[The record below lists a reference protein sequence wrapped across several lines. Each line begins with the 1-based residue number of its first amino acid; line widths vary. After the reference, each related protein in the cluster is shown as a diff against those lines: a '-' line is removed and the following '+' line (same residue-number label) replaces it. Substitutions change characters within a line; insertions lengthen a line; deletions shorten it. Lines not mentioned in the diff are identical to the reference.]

1 MRFSS
6 ILLSLFVCFSSSLF
20 STDSSLI
27 PIQVLFG
34 NPEKALPTLA
44 PDGTK
49 LSYVAPLDGVLN
61 IWIKTIGQDDDQAL
75 TKDTN
80 RGIANHMW
88 THDSKY
94 IIYTHD
100 KNGKENSQIYKLDLE
115 TKEITQLT
123 PDNVKAGIAAYSKN
137 HPTEALISMNKENPA
152 FFDVYHLDIVTGKYK
167 LIEKNPGTF
176 AGYYT
181 DDELNIR
188 AASHFLPDGSV
199 EVFLKEQISS
209 EQISS
214 EQISSEKDSWKPF
227 MSWGPEDNMSTGIIS
242 FTKNNSVYMSD
253 STNANT
259 TRFVE
264 IDLATKEKKIIA
276 EDPEYDIA
284 NIAMHPDTQKP
295 LWVTFLKEKK
305 ERVLLDQ
312 EYAEDFET
320 LKTFDQ
326 GECGVAG
333 FTNDFSKWTVVYYSD
348 IHAPRWWLYD
358 RNTKKATFLFSTKPE
373 LDKYPLQEMHPISF
387 KSRDKLTIHGYITYP
402 QCAEH
407 NKLKRNLLPLVLLV
421 HGGPWSRDN
430 WDLNPDAQFLANR
443 GYACLQVNFRG
454 SAGFGKAFL
463 NAGDKEWGRAMHNDL
478 IDTVNWAVSQGI
490 ADPKRVA
497 IMGASYG
504 GYASLCGAAFT
515 PDVFCCAIDLFGI
528 SNLLTRISEAA
539 AYLKTILPILYKRMG
554 NPITERK
561 MLIERSPLF
570 SANKIKCPILVAQ
583 GENDVRCTKVE
594 ADQIVKALKDRTIPC
609 EYLLFENEGHGL
621 AMPKNRLTLLNSI
634 ERFLAQHLG
643 GQTQSDVTLKQ
654 APSIS

>member
-1 MRFSS
+1 
-6 ILLSLFVCFSSSLF
+6 
-20 STDSSLI
+20 
-27 PIQVLFG
+27 
-34 NPEKALPTLA
+34 
-44 PDGTK
+44 
-49 LSYVAPLDGVLN
+49 
-61 IWIKTIGQDDDQAL
+61 
-75 TKDTN
+75 
-80 RGIANHMW
+80 
-88 THDSKY
+88 
-94 IIYTHD
+94 
-100 KNGKENSQIYKLDLE
+100 
-115 TKEITQLT
+115 
-123 PDNVKAGIAAYSKN
+123 
-137 HPTEALISMNKENPA
+137 
-152 FFDVYHLDIVTGKYK
+152 
-167 LIEKNPGTF
+167 
-176 AGYYT
+176 
-181 DDELNIR
+181 
-188 AASHFLPDGSV
+188 
-199 EVFLKEQISS
+199 
-209 EQISS
+209 
-214 EQISSEKDSWKPF
+214 
-227 MSWGPEDNMSTGIIS
+227 
-242 FTKNNSVYMSD
+242 
-253 STNANT
+253 
-259 TRFVE
+259 
-264 IDLATKEKKIIA
+264 
-276 EDPEYDIA
+276 
-284 NIAMHPDTQKP
+284 
-295 LWVTFLKEKK
+295 
-305 ERVLLDQ
+305 
-312 EYAEDFET
+312 
-320 LKTFDQ
+320 
-326 GECGVAG
+326 
-333 FTNDFSKWTVVYYSD
+333 
-348 IHAPRWWLYD
+348 
-358 RNTKKATFLFSTKPE
+358 
-373 LDKYPLQEMHPISF
+373 
-387 KSRDKLTIHGYITYP
+387 
-402 QCAEH
+402 
-407 NKLKRNLLPLVLLV
+407 LKRNLLPLVLLV